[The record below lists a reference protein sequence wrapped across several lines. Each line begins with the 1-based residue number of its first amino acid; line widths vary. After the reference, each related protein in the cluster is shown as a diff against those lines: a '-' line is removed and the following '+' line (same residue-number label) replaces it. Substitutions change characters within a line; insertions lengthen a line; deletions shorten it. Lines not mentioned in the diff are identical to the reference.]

1 MEKHTVKKMTKKRR
15 QEYDDL
21 ASELRDKAKELIG
34 ITKFW
39 IGLAGAPGSGKTTLA
54 EALRE
59 RLPTLLTIIPMDG
72 YHYYRSE
79 LNEMDEPKEAH
90 ARRGA
95 PFTFNSIKF
104 VNAITIAHKKGK
116 GTVPRFDHRKGD
128 PVEDTIIVTEGPQ
141 IILVEGNYLL
151 LDVEPWSQLR
161 TNVFDETWFL
171 NVSISECNRRVRE
184 RHIET
189 GLTEEQAQ
197 LQVENNDSIN
207 SKLVNKASSK
217 NVDRIIQIS

>member
-1 MEKHTVKKMTKKRR
+1 MLYVK
-15 QEYDDL
+15 L
-21 ASELRDKAKELIG
+21 
-34 ITKFW
+34 
-39 IGLAGAPGSGKTTLA
+39 
-54 EALRE
+54 
-59 RLPTLLTIIPMDG
+59 
-72 YHYYRSE
+72 
-79 LNEMDEPKEAH
+79 
-90 ARRGA
+90 
-95 PFTFNSIKF
+95 SIKF
-104 VNAITIAHKKGK
+104 VNALTIAHKKGK
-116 GTVPRFDHRKGD
+116 GTFPSFDHRKGD

-197 LQVENNDSIN
+197 LQVENKDSIN